1 MDCPCVLLCKPG
13 QRKRGLAFTVAFTA
27 CLFGFSLA
35 SPPALADP
43 APARQI
49 LQVGYTDFPPF
60 TYQNAQGQPAGE
72 FIDVTRKVIFE
83 AGYVTEF
90 VFLPHRRLLLH
101 LRNGRVTLAPS
112 ISGTPLL
119 VHDTLE
125 SWVSPVTLEL
135 HAWHLNTQKTLQTF
149 DQIKQKRVLVINGYN
164 YGGLLSWME
173 NQSDIALTE
182 APNHRA
188 AIDMLKRNRGDYL
201 LDYYKPVREL
211 LSAPGDENIHSTKLS
226 SREGVWVFA
235 LSSPQASILREQFDD
250 AYVRLAEKGEVPPL
264 QRLRP
269 RYKIAGYPNL

>member
-1 MDCPCVLLCKPG
+1 MDCLCVLLCKPG
-13 QRKRGLAFTVAFTA
+13 QRKRDLAFMVVLTA
-27 CLFGFSLA
+27 CLLGFSLA
-35 SPPALADP
+35 STPALADP
-43 APARQI
+43 EQARQI
-49 LQVGYTDFPPF
+49 LQVGYTEFPPF
-60 TYQNAQGQPAGE
+60 TYQNSRGQAAGE

-125 SWVSPVTLEL
+125 SWVNPVTFEL
-135 HAWHLNTQKTLQTF
+135 HAWHLNTQKTLQTL

-173 NQSDIALTE
+173 NQSDISLTE

-250 AYVRLAEKGEVPPL
+250 AYIRLAEKGEVPPL
-264 QRLRP
+264 RRLRP
-269 RYKIAGYPNL
+269 RYKIAGYPDL